1 MENVTGG
8 FQVSVKSFDEAFKFC
23 QMMSEMGM
31 KKPVPSS
38 LEEEL
43 DILVHSVNPIRLK
56 NNPVELDE
64 QTIMSIYE
72 EVLS

>member
-1 MENVTGG
+1 MGCKTPEDAVRL
-8 FQVSVKSFDEAFKFC
+8 FC

-38 LEEEL
+38 IEEEL
-43 DILVHSVNPIRLK
+43 DVLVHSVNPIRLK